1 MDSLITI
8 AWEHE
13 ITEPQRSKEYYKA
26 IQEKLIDDCIVI
38 PASDLNVQS
47 VSRSDIHGLRANP
60 AYSTLL
66 IYNLE
71 RKND

>member
-1 MDSLITI
+1 MTI

-13 ITEPQRSKEYYKA
+13 TTQPEISKKYYKA
-26 IQEKLIDDCIVI
+26 IQEKLIDDCVVI
-38 PASDLNVQS
+38 PASDLSVQS
-47 VSRSDIHGLRANP
+47 VSRADIHGLKANP